1 MLKGI
6 QKNVMAVRLGR
17 SSFFETA
24 YFVIRRDVK
33 EPRQGEMVREANRII
48 SEADWRGRSGSR
60 LMRRW
65 ERVMLVVYG
74 ALGGAIA
81 VGCTWLGFILF
92 G

>member
-6 QKNVMAVRLGR
+6 QKSVMMVKLSG

-24 YFVIRRDVK
+24 YFVIRRDAK
-33 EPRQGEMVREANRII
+33 EPREGEMVREANRII
-48 SEADWRGRSGSR
+48 CECDGRGKAGSR

-65 ERVMLVVYG
+65 ERVMLLLYG
-74 ALGGAIA
+74 ALGGGFA
-81 VGCTWLGFILF
+81 VACVWLGFILF